1 MAARKAR
8 NTTRQGAN
16 FELQIMEHLREHGY
30 DVLRSS
36 GSRGAVDVVAVGDP
50 HTLWIQAKITNPVI
64 SPAEREAVRRIAGR
78 ISTDALPLVAYRL
91 SGQVCFRLLT
101 GPGPRAFAAWAP
113 YLHATAACACGHEHA
128 DHARGTGCWH
138 REMVG
143 EREARVC
150 GCAKF
155 TFPSQARKAEK
166 NERER
171 LARAEAR
178 RMREETP

>member
-64 SPAEREAVRRIAGR
+64 SPAERDAVRRIAGR
-78 ISTDALPLVAYRL
+78 VSTDALPLVAYRL

-101 GPGPRAFAAWAP
+101 GPGPRQFTAWAP
-113 YLHATAACACGHEHA
+113 YLHGAALCACGHEHA
-128 DHARGTGCWH
+128 DHARGTGCWSLDA
-138 REMVG
+138 RCG
-143 EREARVC
+143 CSRFALPSEAR
-150 GCAKF
+150 
-155 TFPSQARKAEK
+155 RAEK

-178 RMREETP
+178 RLKEEL